1 MVALLCRS
9 AKLTKS
15 IPGPIL
21 LLRAWRTVAWNS
33 SPPKVVSPLEITVF
47 CGLIGAP
54 FLVTLVTPPFVYH
67 SFHVDYF
74 FKMGYKRTQFYGCLK
89 RTFMIH
95 HGQKAWFSTQ
105 RFGDW
110 FFLQPRWWRTFW
122 PPYLGVGSS
131 WVASSYGPQENIDAW
146 WAYGNLYSF
155 VSQIQ
160 AYTELIHYQN
170 VSKYALK
177 GRHKTVGD
185 VFPDRVKIRGCPEA
199 KAKCLESLQ
208 PQRPWQN
215 LSKKCWSFES
225 FCTVFNQKKI
235 IYMA

>member
-1 MVALLCRS
+1 MSIISSKWGISVPSFMAVWRERS
-9 AKLTKS
+9 WYTMDKKL
-15 IPGPIL
+15 GF
-21 LLRAWRTVAWNS
+21 
-33 SPPKVVSPLEITVF
+33 PPN
-47 CGLIGAP
+47 A
-54 FLVTLVTPPFVYH
+54 LVTGSFCNQGGEGHFGPPIWELDPHGWRAVTVH
-67 SFHVDYF
+67 
-74 FKMGYKRTQFYGCLK
+74 R
-89 RTFMIH
+89 
-95 HGQKAWFSTQ
+95 
-105 RFGDW
+105 
-110 FFLQPRWWRTFW
+110 
-122 PPYLGVGSS
+122 
-131 WVASSYGPQENIDAW
+131 ENIDAW

-177 GRHKTVGD
+177 CRHKTVGD

-208 PQRPWQN
+208 PLRPWQN